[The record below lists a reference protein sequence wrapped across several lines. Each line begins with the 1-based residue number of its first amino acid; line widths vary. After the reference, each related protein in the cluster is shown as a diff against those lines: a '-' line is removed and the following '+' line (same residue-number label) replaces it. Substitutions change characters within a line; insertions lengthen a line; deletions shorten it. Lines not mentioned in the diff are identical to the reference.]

1 MTADSMNFSDTFFS
15 KLWAQYIQVAPQAA
29 KIQTLLAKPGKPVIN
44 DHVAFRTFN
53 LEPINIESIQAWLF
67 ELGYE
72 PLDDYVFE
80 EKKLQAKSYIKK
92 DSAQDLQDYSP
103 LIFLSELEVNKL
115 SIPAQN
121 IIKKLVGEIDTSKLG
136 GSEFFFSGSLWPS
149 PGQDEYKTLLAESE
163 YAAWL
168 SVMGMRANH
177 FTVLVNA
184 LEEFNSLAKLLSFL
198 EKEGYTIND
207 SGGKIKGTPDVLLE
221 QGSTMADMQAYEFSD
236 GHIENLPTCFYEFAL
251 RYKDKSEKLYQGFV
265 AANADKIFESTHKST
280 SKNALFPR

>member
-1 MTADSMNFSDTFFS
+1 MTIDPMNSADMFFS
-15 KLWAQYIQVAPQAA
+15 NLWAQYIQAAPQAA
-29 KIQTLLAKPGKPVIN
+29 KIQSLLAKPGKPVIN

-53 LEPINIESIQAWLF
+53 LEPVNIESIQAWLF
-67 ELGYE
+67 ELGYV

-103 LIFLSELEVNKL
+103 LIFLSELEVHKL
-115 SIPAQN
+115 STPSQN
-121 IIKKLVGEIDTSKLG
+121 IIKKLVEKIDTHKLG
-136 GSEFFFSGSLWPS
+136 GPEFFFSGSIWPS
-149 PGQDEYKTLLAESE
+149 PGFEEYKTLLAESE

-184 LEEFNSLAKLLSFL
+184 LDEFNSLAGLLSFL
-198 EKEGYTIND
+198 EQQGFTIND
-207 SGGKIKGTPDVLLE
+207 SGGKVKGTPDVLLE
-221 QGSTMADMQAYEFSD
+221 QGSTMADMQAYEFLD

-251 RYKDKSEKLYQGFV
+251 RYKDESGKLYQGFV
-265 AANADKIFESTHKST
+265 AANADKIFESTNKQ
-280 SKNALFPR
+280 